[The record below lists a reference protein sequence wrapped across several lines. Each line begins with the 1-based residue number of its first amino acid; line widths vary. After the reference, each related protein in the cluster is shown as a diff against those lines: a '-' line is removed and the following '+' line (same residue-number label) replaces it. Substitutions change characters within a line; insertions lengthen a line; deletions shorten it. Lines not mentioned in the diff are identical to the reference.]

1 MNEINKDIKKET
13 IAQSKK
19 NILNY
24 TIKSG
29 IIGFSIGELKGLK
42 KSNELNNNVE
52 ETTNILGK
60 NTTLLIINI
69 NSITQKRAIDYN
81 DIYTKIKEWELFYNN
96 KINAPLINII
106 AISFYLYHNNL
117 TEEKEVEIINNISLL
132 HNNQEIIQLGCK
144 ILYDFIKVLINGN
157 SKFKAINNLK
167 EKNYEKYYSQNS
179 IDYYKRIISGNI
191 K

>member
-1 MNEINKDIKKET
+1 M
-13 IAQSKK
+13 
-19 NILNY
+19 
-24 TIKSG
+24 
-29 IIGFSIGELKGLK
+29 
-42 KSNELNNNVE
+42 
-52 ETTNILGK
+52 
-60 NTTLLIINI
+60 
-69 NSITQKRAIDYN
+69 
-81 DIYTKIKEWELFYNN
+81 
-96 KINAPLINII
+96 
-106 AISFYLYHNNL
+106 

-191 K
+191 KEYKISDLKNDNFIVNILEIIIWIIMTTNSFEEAIEKASGTYGRYAEAVKYIDPRKE